1 MHAFTTLE
9 LVRQLR
15 RLGRKTKPSRQTDY
29 LIEKI
34 QAHLRVIA
42 DKAMKEVA

>member
-1 MHAFTTLE
+1 MNSFTTLQ
-9 LVRQLR
+9 LVHQLR

-34 QAHLRVIA
+34 QAHLRAIA